1 MSDSPDDTKT
11 DSEVRL
17 PEARGSTPPRA
28 PSSSGT
34 LRAALPPLRSA
45 LPPLASSAR
54 TGSSAS
60 PSIAPTALPSSAIA
74 RTGTSPSARPPQS
87 LVRPTAPPPPK
98 RSSSLPPALARAST
112 PPPGS
117 SPDFLIPRP
126 PSAPSIATA
135 ARAST
140 APDVSLDPWR
150 ERIAQLEIQLSAAR
164 AAASRAQQDA
174 IASRERADALSA
186 RLDRIESELGA
197 ELERAVSTARDAMA
211 RAERPLPLEALDA
224 RTSEVETLA
233 HTARAGVSAFRS
245 ELAENRRLDEA
256 RAVRL
261 ASIEDRVARIEGDPR
276 PDELRLAIDRIE
288 TRMLGIEREQAAMRT
303 RVDALLD
310 EVRSERARMSSAIE
324 SAEKAFARI
333 EELAEAQDEL
343 RTASSVDALLPRMAD
358 LESLVIENGR
368 NDARLEKELESLRAR
383 LDAAPVPAAS
393 PDAASLR
400 TIAGIGPKI
409 EAKLHALGIAHRA
422 ALAALDDDAI
432 KRVASELAI
441 KREKLAAWRDAAR
454 A

>member
-1 MSDSPDDTKT
+1 MSDSSDDTKT
-11 DSEVRL
+11 ESEVRV

-45 LPPLASSAR
+45 LPPLASSPR
-54 TGSSAS
+54 TASSAS
-60 PSIAPTALPSSAIA
+60 PSIAPTALTPSAIA
-74 RTGTSPSARPPQS
+74 RTGTSPSARPPQ
-87 LVRPTAPPPPK
+87 LHARPSAPPPPK
-98 RSSSLPPALARAST
+98 RPSTVPPSLARPST

-126 PSAPSIATA
+126 PSAPSLATA
-135 ARAST
+135 ARVST
-140 APDVSLDPWR
+140 APDASLDPWR

-174 IASRERADALSA
+174 VTSRDRAEALSA

-197 ELERAVSTARDAMA
+197 ALERAESTARDAIA

-224 RTSEVETLA
+224 RTTEVETLA
-233 HTARAGVSAFRS
+233 QSARAGVSAFRS

-261 ASIEDRVARIEGDPR
+261 ASIEDRVARIEADPR
-276 PDELRLAIDRIE
+276 SDELRLAIDRIE
-288 TRMLGIEREQAAMRT
+288 ARMLGIEREQAAMRAH
-303 RVDALLD
+303 VDALLD
-310 EVRSERARMSSAIE
+310 EMRTERAKMSSAIE

-368 NDARLEKELESLRAR
+368 NDARLEKEVESLRAL
-383 LDAAPVPAAS
+383 LDAAPAKPLSA
-393 PDAASLR
+393 PASLR
-400 TIAGIGPKI
+400 TITGIGPKI
-409 EAKLHALGIAHRA
+409 EAKLHALGIADRA

-432 KRVASELAI
+432 TRIASELAI
-441 KREKLAAWRDAAR
+441 KRDKLAAWCDAAR